1 MPSAIST
8 DVLIVGAGV
17 AGLWLNARL
26 RRQGYSTVL
35 VERASLG
42 GEQTIKSQ
50 GIIHGGT
57 KYALHGAL
65 TGASEAIADMPRRWR
80 EALAGDGELDLGRT
94 RLLSDAHYLWS
105 PGTLAGNLTS
115 FFASKAVRG
124 RVDQVKGD
132 QLPPALQDRAFRGK
146 VYRLAELVIDVPSLL
161 ANLAELAGDSL
172 LAGERIEPLREGDA
186 LVGLRVDDREIRAQ
200 RIVLSAGAGTEGLLQ
215 ALGLDQPAMQ
225 TRPLHMVMAKGPNLK
240 PLYAHCLGG
249 GPKPRVTV
257 TTHPAADGQWV
268 WYLGGDLA
276 EADGVAREPAAQIAA
291 AQKEIANLLPWVDQS
306 LVRWATLRVDRAEPA
321 QSGLVRPDNA
331 FLADQQRLLVGWP
344 TKLALAPDFSDRVI
358 AHLERDGIRPQA
370 QADLAD
376 LPRPPWA
383 CRPGSTCCHEP
394 AHPARLP
401 PPAGQHRFPGFAT
414 GPGHGQAGPRPRCE
428 VPHRFHHP
436 RR

>member
-1 MPSAIST
+1 MPSVIST

-35 VERASLG
+35 VERDSLG
-42 GEQTIKSQ
+42 GGQTLKSQ
-50 GIIHGGT
+50 GIIHGGA

-80 EALAGDGELDLGRT
+80 EALAGSGELDLSGV
-94 RLLSDAHYLWS
+94 RLLSEAHYLWS

-124 RVDQVKGD
+124 RVDQVKGE
-132 QLPPALQDRAFRGK
+132 QLPPALQDRAFKGK

-161 ANLAELAGDSL
+161 DRLATLAGDSL
-172 LAGERIEPLREGDA
+172 LAGERIEPLREGDE
-186 LVGLRVDDREIRAQ
+186 LVGLRVDGREIRAQ
-200 RIVLSAGAGTEGLLQ
+200 RVVLSAGAGNAELLT
-215 ALGLDQPAMQ
+215 ALGLSQPAMQ
-225 TRPLHMVMAKGPNLK
+225 TRPLHMVLAKGPSLK

-276 EADGVAREPAAQIAA
+276 EADGVAREPDAQVAA
-291 AQKEIANLLPWVDQS
+291 AKKEVASLLPWVDLSQ
-306 LVRWATLRVDRAEPA
+306 VRWATLRVDRAEPA

-331 FLADQQRLLVGWP
+331 FLAEQQRLLVGWP
-344 TKLALAPDFSDRVI
+344 TKLALAPDFADRVM
-358 AHLERDGIRPQA
+358 ASLTRDGITPGA
-370 QADLAD
+370 CSA
-376 LPRPPWA
+376 LPELPKPPIAPPVW
-383 CRPGSTCCHEP
+383 EQL
-394 AHPARLP
+394 LP
-401 PPAGQHRFPGFAT
+401 
-414 GPGHGQAGPRPRCE
+414 
-428 VPHRFHHP
+428 
-436 RR
+436 

>member
-26 RRQGYSTVL
+26 RRLGYSTVL
-35 VERASLG
+35 VERATLG
-42 GEQTIKSQ
+42 GEQTVKSQ

-80 EALAGDGELDLGRT
+80 EALAGNGELDLSAT

-115 FFASKAVRG
+115 FFASKAVRS
-124 RVDQVKGD
+124 RVEQVKGE
-132 QLPPALQDRAFRGK
+132 QLPPALQDRAFKGK
-146 VYRLAELVIDVPSLL
+146 VYRLSELVIDVPSLL
-161 ANLAELAGDSL
+161 ANLAGLAGDSL
-172 LAGERIEPLREGDA
+172 LAGERIEPLREGDE
-186 LVGLRVDDREIRAQ
+186 LVGLSVDARQIRAQ
-200 RIVLSAGAGTEGLLQ
+200 RIVLSAGGGTADILH
-215 ALGLDQPAMQ
+215 ALGLEQPAMQ
-225 TRPLHMVMAKGPNLK
+225 LRPLHMVMAKGPNLK

-291 AQKEIANLLPWVDQS
+291 AQKEIANLLPWVDQGQ
-306 LVRWATLRVDRAEPA
+306 VRWATLRVDRAEPA
-321 QSGLVRPDNA
+321 QTGLVRPDNA
-331 FLADQQRLLVGWP
+331 FLAEQQRLLVGWP
-344 TKLALAPDFSDRVI
+344 TKLALAPDFSDRVL
-358 AHLERDGIRPQA
+358 ASLERDGVRPTA
-370 QADLAD
+370 QPELAD
-376 LPRPPWA
+376 LPRPTL
-383 CRPGSTCCHEP
+383 GVP
-394 AHPARLP
+394 AWERLLP
-401 PPAGQHRFPGFAT
+401 
-414 GPGHGQAGPRPRCE
+414 
-428 VPHRFHHP
+428 
-436 RR
+436 

>member
-26 RRQGYSTVL
+26 QRLGYSTVL

-80 EALAGDGELDLGRT
+80 EALAGNGELDLGKT
-94 RLLSDAHYLWS
+94 RILSEAHYLWS
-105 PGTLAGNLTS
+105 PGTLAGKLTS

-132 QLPPALQDRAFRGK
+132 QLPPALQDRAFKGK

-172 LAGERIEPLREGDA
+172 LAGERIEPLKEGDE

-200 RIVLSAGAGTEGLLQ
+200 RIVLSAGAGTEALLQ
-215 ALGLDQPAMQ
+215 ALGLSQPAMQ
-225 TRPLHMVMAKGPNLK
+225 RRPLHMVMAKGPNLK

-276 EADGVAREPAAQIAA
+276 EAEGVAREPAAQIAA
-291 AQKEIANLLPWVDQS
+291 AQKEIASLLPWVDQS
-306 LVRWATLRVDRAEPA
+306 PVRWATLRVDRAEPA

-344 TKLALAPDFSDRVI
+344 TKLALAPDFADRVL
-358 AHLERDGIRPQA
+358 ASLDRDGIRPTA
-370 QADLAD
+370 QPDLAD
-376 LPRPPWA
+376 LPRPPV
-383 CRPGSTCCHEP
+383 GVP
-394 AHPARLP
+394 AWEQLLP
-401 PPAGQHRFPGFAT
+401 
-414 GPGHGQAGPRPRCE
+414 
-428 VPHRFHHP
+428 
-436 RR
+436 